1 MEKVRIKPKAFQA
14 KKKKNDSRGDK
25 KRYFWVHAVT
35 AFLLGSVS
43 TLGTAA

>member
-14 KKKKNDSRGDK
+14 KKKNDSRGDK

-43 TLGTAA
+43 TLGTVA